1 MDSQES
7 IDNNYTIV
15 EKRGSGATAIVF
27 LVKGSDNE
35 QIYAGKVLKETS
47 DLFDKEIEILQRLRP
62 LHNPYLVNLIGSGN
76 GPIIRASK
84 PTENKQYLILEYAQK
99 GELFDYI
106 FCAHQGLPE
115 KYSKVI
121 FSKILKGVQAC
132 HNAGIC
138 HRDLKMQNIL
148 LDKDFNPKICDF
160 GFATTNTTSLK
171 EFLGTLNYACPE
183 ILLHRPYD
191 GFKADIFSLG
201 VVLMTLVTC
210 KMGFKEATRN
220 DPFYRLIMTNHIGQY
235 WKLLNNVAN
244 INGLSDSFQQLYTK
258 MVSFRPQ
265 ERPSIE
271 DILNSEW
278 MMEIR
283 DLNNQQMTDLENEI
297 RQEFLKR
304 EILVNEQFK
313 KTMEAKEECS
323 TDVSSGNR
331 GGDDEKDYFDLSL
344 KPKFA
349 QTGIGMKNYIKING
363 EMNPALFMNNLCQ
376 RIAKKFENCEID
388 ANENKLKFNV
398 AFEEEEKEEEEIPKE
413 LEEELAK
420 LGLDDKENEENEE
433 DDNLT
438 KKESVL
444 QIKMFESINGGYLL
458 RFKKKSGE
466 LEDYYKNLEKI
477 TALAQE

>member
-7 IDNNYTIV
+7 IDNKYIII
-15 EKRGSGATAIVF
+15 EKRGSGATSNVF
-27 LVKGSDNE
+27 LVKKPNNE
-35 QIYAGKVLKETS
+35 NTYAGKVLKETG
-47 DLFDKEIEILQRLRP
+47 DLFDKEIEILKVLMP
-62 LHNPYLVNLIGSGN
+62 LHNPYLVNFIESGN

-84 PTENKQYLILEYAQK
+84 PTESKQYLILEYAQK
-99 GELFDYI
+99 GELFEYI
-106 FCAHQGLPE
+106 SCADKGFPE

-138 HRDLKMQNIL
+138 HRDLKMENIL

-160 GFATTNTTSLK
+160 GFATFNTDSLN
-171 EFLGTLNYACPE
+171 EFLGTPGYVPPE
-183 ILLHRPYD
+183 ILLRWPYD

-201 VVLMTLVTC
+201 VVLITLVTC
-210 KMGFKEATRN
+210 KIGFKEATKR
-220 DPFYRLIMTNHIGQY
+220 DPFYRLIMTKHFGTY
-235 WKLLNNVAN
+235 WDLFKKTTKT
-244 INGLSDSFQQLYTK
+244 NGLSDSFQQLFTK

-265 ERPSIE
+265 ERPSFE

-278 MMEIR
+278 MREIR
-283 DLNNQQMTDLENEI
+283 DLNNQQMSDLENEI

-323 TDVSSGNR
+323 TDMSSGNR
-331 GGDDEKDYFDLSL
+331 GGDDEKNYFDLSL

-376 RIAKKFENCEID
+376 RIAKKLENCEID

-398 AFEEEEKEEEEIPKE
+398 VFEEEEKEEEEEIPKE

-420 LGLDDKENEENEE
+420 LGLDDKENEE
-433 DDNLT
+433 DDNIT

-458 RFKKKSGE
+458 RFKKKGGE
-466 LEDYYKNLEKI
+466 LEDYYKNLKKI
-477 TALAQE
+477 TALVQE

>member
-62 LHNPYLVNLIGSGN
+62 LNNPYLVNLIASGN

-106 FCAHQGLPE
+106 FCAHKGLQE

-148 LDKDFNPKICDF
+148 LDNDFNPKICDF
-160 GFATTNTTSLK
+160 GFATTNTTSLN
-171 EFLGTLNYACPE
+171 EFLGTLNYAAPE

-201 VVLMTLVTC
+201 VVLITLVTC
-210 KMGFKEATRN
+210 KMGFKEATRR
-220 DPFYRLIMTNHIGQY
+220 DPFYKLIMLKLFGKY
-235 WKLLNNVAN
+235 WNVLNNVAN

-258 MVSFRPQ
+258 MVSLNPQ

-283 DLNNQQMTDLENEI
+283 DLNNQQMSDLENEM
-297 RQEFLKR
+297 RQEFR
-304 EILVNEQFK
+304 NGASYRRAGHCRGEQQSNQARLYGFRHH
-313 KTMEAKEECS
+313 CCH
-323 TDVSSGNR
+323 TDSS
-331 GGDDEKDYFDLSL
+331 
-344 KPKFA
+344 P
-349 QTGIGMKNYIKING
+349 
-363 EMNPALFMNNLCQ
+363 
-376 RIAKKFENCEID
+376 
-388 ANENKLKFNV
+388 
-398 AFEEEEKEEEEIPKE
+398 
-413 LEEELAK
+413 
-420 LGLDDKENEENEE
+420 
-433 DDNLT
+433 
-438 KKESVL
+438 SVL
-444 QIKMFESINGGYLL
+444 CFP
-458 RFKKKSGE
+458 
-466 LEDYYKNLEKI
+466 
-477 TALAQE
+477 